1 MKECQ
6 LSDLEVP
13 GSIAL
18 TPGSCDGNTG
28 RPAETDLELLVKSVT
43 DAVMKTISARLAVI
57 P

>member
-18 TPGSCDGNTG
+18 TPGPCDGSTG
-28 RPAETDLELLVKSVT
+28 RPAETDLELLVRSVT
-43 DAVMKTISARLAVI
+43 DAVMETIRAE
-57 P
+57 PE